1 MLTLGKILKIF
12 HVIVILIIEVIKLMH
27 SILFRLN
34 IVVKF
39 EVELSSDMTTRHEN
53 IPLLWEQYLGVLE
66 EAKKN
71 LEANKEKFKTD
82 LLDQAEVRSTV
93 FLFIF
98 FLYKLAIAH
107 DFTHA
112 RYFGVIIYMNF
123 PLEHSMY

>member
-1 MLTLGKILKIF
+1 M
-12 HVIVILIIEVIKLMH
+12 
-27 SILFRLN
+27 
-34 IVVKF
+34 KF

-98 FLYKLAIAH
+98 FLYKLTFAH

-112 RYFGVIIYMNF
+112 RYIRCYDTYELSSRTLYVLKIKCTLNF
-123 PLEHSMY
+123 AVSSAQE

>member
-1 MLTLGKILKIF
+1 
-12 HVIVILIIEVIKLMH
+12 MH

-34 IVVKF
+34 ILVKF

-82 LLDQAEVRSTV
+82 LLDQAEVRSI
-93 FLFIF
+93 FIYF
-98 FLYKLAIAH
+98 FLIQT
-107 DFTHA
+107 DFCSRLHT
-112 RYFGVIIYMNF
+112 RT
-123 PLEHSMY
+123 LHSVL